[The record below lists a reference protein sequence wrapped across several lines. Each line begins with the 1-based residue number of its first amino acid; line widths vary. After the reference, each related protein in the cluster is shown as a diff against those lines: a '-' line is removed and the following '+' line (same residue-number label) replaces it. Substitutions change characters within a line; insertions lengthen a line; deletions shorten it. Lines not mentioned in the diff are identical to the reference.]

1 MDFIVNEPNRLCESF
16 FENFDDLWNRA
27 NQHDGF
33 RAYVL
38 GLLSEAHRKNVAV
51 LSGKVVGQDYQS
63 LHHFLTDSPWDDEEL
78 NRRRI
83 AALQADRRTASRRD
97 GVLILDDTGVPKK
110 GHSTEGVKRQY
121 IGQVGKTANGQV
133 FVTSHYADTR
143 RHWPVDILPYV
154 PDTWLPKGKEDPAFR
169 TKLILAL
176 SLIKKARDHGIAFRA
191 VVVDSWYGSNPDFIQ
206 SLEQDTVPY
215 VAELRRS
222 MRVFVRLPGD
232 VARNEHT
239 LEQALCLLKR
249 KDFRPVRIPYADGTE
264 REAWIARLDVKLKKL
279 PLKRRV
285 VVVTTKPE
293 NPAQDEDLRFLTTN
307 VEEFRDDTVA
317 KTYALRNWVE
327 EFYREAKDDL
337 GGGQYQVRDLA
348 SILRHWKLVFVAHS
362 LLQRLRMKGILARLC
377 EKPIR
382 TLRQTLMAL
391 RDYLRQVYLLQWLP
405 DHIEVFKEH
414 LQTSGYLFPDAE
426 LTK

>member
-16 FENFDDLWNRA
+16 FENFDGLWTRP
-27 NQHDGF
+27 NQYGGF

-51 LSGKVVGQDYQS
+51 LSDKVVGQDYQS

-83 AALQADRRTASRRD
+83 AALEADRQTASSKD

-110 GHSTEGVKRQY
+110 GDSTEGVKRQY

-154 PDTWLPKGKEDPAFR
+154 PDTWLQEGKLDPAFR
-169 TKLILAL
+169 IKPDLAL
-176 SLIKKARDHGIAFRA
+176 ELIQKAREHGIAFRA
-191 VVVDSWYGSNPDFIQ
+191 VVVDSWYGSNPHFIAA
-206 SLEQDTVPY
+206 LEKDSVPY
-215 VAELRRS
+215 VAELKHS
-222 MRVFVRLPGD
+222 MRVFVRLEGD
-232 VARNEHT
+232 VTRNEHT

-249 KDFRPVRIPYADGTE
+249 ENFRPVRIPSADGTE
-264 REAWIARLDVKLKKL
+264 REAWIARLDVKLKKF

-285 VVVTTKPE
+285 VVCTTKPE
-293 NPAQDEDLRFLTTN
+293 NPAADKELRLLTTN
-307 VEEFRDDTVA
+307 VAEFRDDTVV

-348 SILRHWKLVFVAHS
+348 SIVRHWKLVFVAHS
-362 LLQRLRMKGILARLC
+362 LLQQLRMKGILARLC

-405 DHIEVFKEH
+405 EHIEVFKEH
-414 LQTSGYLFPDAE
+414 LRTSGYLFPDVE